1 MRRTSLIAGLLL
13 VACGSQRVVSG
24 QGELPP
30 PPPGVGFVRVQVD
43 PPDADLV
50 VDGRYLGR
58 VDGYA
63 RGVVRLPEG
72 ARRLELRKKGFEP
85 WYGLVVVGPE
95 AATIDTRLVPE
106 VPRTAGDRG
115 SGR

>member
-1 MRRTSLIAGLLL
+1 MRALLL
-13 VACGSQRVVSG
+13 TALLFVGCGGSRVVSG
-24 QGELPP
+24 QGQLPP

-63 RGVVRLPEG
+63 QGVVRLPEG
-72 ARRLELRKKGFEP
+72 PRRLELRKKGFEP

-95 AATIDTRLVPE
+95 AVTIDTRLVPE
-106 VPRTAGDRG
+106 VPRTAVVRG

>member
-1 MRRTSLIAGLLL
+1 MSRGFLLTALLL
-13 VACGSQRVVSG
+13 VGCGGTQVVSG

-30 PPPGVGFVRVQVD
+30 PPPGVGFVRLQVD
-43 PPDADLV
+43 PPDADLL

-63 RGVVRLPEG
+63 QGVVRLPEG
-72 ARRLELRKKGFEP
+72 QRRLELRRKGFEP

-95 AATIDTRLVPE
+95 AVTIDARLVAQ
-106 VPRTAGDRG
+106 VPRTAEGRRG
-115 SGR
+115 GR